1 MKGAGEV
8 LLTHQPLPMDQP
20 TTPHALPFAR
30 TCSGK
35 ICGPLAADRRS
46 IEDMR
51 YLCRIQPRHG
61 KPRSPENGR
70 VEIHK
75 EDRRP
80 ADVSLIC
87 AGSVL
92 RRVREAASGET
103 ADALAYCAPVEGPAS
118 TDAVEGEDA
127 DQSRQLL
134 HVSQLAFSLETSSHG
149 PCK

>member
-1 MKGAGEV
+1 MWGMA

-46 IEDMR
+46 IASMQ

-61 KPRSPENGR
+61 KPSGTEDGG
-70 VEIHK
+70 VKVHE

-80 ADVSLIC
+80 SYVSLIR
-87 AGSVL
+87 AGSIL
-92 RRVREAASGET
+92 RRVREAAGGET

-118 TDAVEGEDA
+118 ADTVESEDA
-127 DQSRQLL
+127 DQSRQLFS
-134 HVSQLAFSLETSSHG
+134 VSLSTF
-149 PCK
+149 